1 MVYKPGGNVAFWYR
15 CEELPAIKD
24 KLAAVI
30 VPSGAVAALAVAT
43 VPPRLSQGLPPIFAD
58 CNSKFSGAYRI
69 KPSGP
74 TSVAPLERR
83 NVADGPLLE
92 VMAVSPAASD
102 DGFENVLSAAN

>member
-1 MVYKPGGNVAFWYR
+1 MVYKPGGNVTSWYR

-24 KLAAVI
+24 KLTAVI

-43 VPPRLSQGLPPIFAD
+43 VPPKLSQGLPPIFAD
-58 CNSKFSGAYRI
+58 CNSRFSGAYRS

-92 VMAVSPAASD
+92 VMAVSPAASEG
-102 DGFENVLSAAN
+102 GFENVLSTAN